1 MLKLH
6 GYQEE
11 AVQYLRDRPR
21 AALFLDMGLGKTA
34 ITLSALEERHL
45 PALVVAPKRVAENV
59 WKSEARL
66 WRPDLTVAVAAGTPA
81 KRKEAIASGADIVVI
96 GRDNLRDVVPYAG
109 TFSSFIMDEL
119 SSFKNRQA
127 KRWGAARKITRN
139 ASVKHVWGL
148 TGTPSPNGLID
159 LWPQLYLLDGG
170 ERLGGTITRYRQM
183 YFDAGRTMKSGI
195 VTEWILRPGADQL
208 IYKRIEDICLSMST
222 EGRVELPPFTPNPV
236 EVPLPPEARRLY
248 KEMKRDLVA
257 DLEILGEETYT
268 ASNAAVLT
276 SKLSQIAAGFLY
288 SDDVDLDGVYTEVH
302 REKVKALEEILD
314 GTGSPVLVFYGYRAE
329 LEMYREAFPKA
340 HTIDEPDI
348 IDRWNRGEIPV
359 LLAHPASVGHGLNL
373 QHGGHTAV
381 WTTATWSLEEHQ
393 QANKRLFR
401 QGQKHPVVVHYLIAP
416 HTVDTAKMERLR
428 TKKSV
433 QDALLDHLEG
443 TA

>member
-1 MLKLH
+1 M
-6 GYQEE
+6 
-11 AVQYLRDRPR
+11 
-21 AALFLDMGLGKTA
+21 
-34 ITLSALEERHL
+34 
-45 PALVVAPKRVAENV
+45 
-59 WKSEARL
+59 
-66 WRPDLTVAVAAGTPA
+66 
-81 KRKEAIASGADIVVI
+81 I

-109 TFSSFIMDEL
+109 TFSTFIMDEL

-139 ASVKHVWGL
+139 ASVRYVWGL

-170 ERLGGTITRYRQM
+170 DRLGGTITSYRTKF
-183 YFDAGRTMKSGI
+183 FDPGRTMKSGI

-222 EGRVELPPFTPNPV
+222 EGRVDLPPVTFNKIET
-236 EVPLPPEARRLY
+236 PLPPEARRLY

-257 DLEILGEETYT
+257 DLEILGDETYS

-288 SDDVDLDGVYTEVH
+288 SDDVDIDGVYTELH

-329 LEMYREAFPKA
+329 LEMYREAFPRA

-381 WTTATWSLEEHQ
+381 WTTATWSLEEDQ
-393 QANKRLFR
+393 QANKRLAR
-401 QGQKHPVVVHYLIAP
+401 QGQKNPVVIHYLVAP